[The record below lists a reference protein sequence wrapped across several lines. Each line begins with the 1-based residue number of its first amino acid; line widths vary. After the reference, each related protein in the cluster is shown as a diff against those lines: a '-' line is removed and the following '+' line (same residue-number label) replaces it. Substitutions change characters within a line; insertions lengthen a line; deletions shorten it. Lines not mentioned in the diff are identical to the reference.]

1 VLELNAAGMEQ
12 HIVAIKQLSAVR
24 WSVRF

>member
-1 VLELNAAGMEQ
+1 MEQ